1 MKVDPKIA
9 ALSVGH
15 LQLKEGH
22 ARHVTAVF
30 ETIGELV
37 EVVAGRRQAPPWTG
51 TTAVHIDRVIRSLLS
66 ATAEKGMNAW
76 DVFRKSRPR
85 LAASRAI
92 FFTSPVFERIDKSVR
107 EGALTKLHLRER
119 AINALSA
126 INVLTIEALIL
137 RARVGIV
144 ELRAAGTLTS
154 LEIVDALDALAD
166 SIELNGKLNWITYA
180 QQRGFAVLPS
190 TLQQDYSAR
199 EFLRLFPS
207 MCEFAVRSKFGAAG
221 LFIFRKRLLRHPDI
235 CISLREI
242 GKHMGQSAE
251 RIRLFEEQILKILS
265 EAIWKEEYKGCR
277 FRLRSDSLEPLYRL
291 KNVLSRIGSG
301 PFPIANWRRGLHDCW
316 ALTPEDL
323 GDQETLLLRL
333 LGLKTVLS
341 TNVSMIFPGSQ
352 PKPRFRAAVSEIKR
366 LLVRRSREWV
376 AADEVWQ
383 FLQKKFG
390 ELAPERSAV
399 VTLLRSMPA
408 LEENVGRYRVKFEHL
423 PRGSDRY
430 ERILR
435 ERGTAMHYREIAL
448 ETDRRAESL
457 GPQVLARSVAVRLAG
472 CRRFAA
478 VGKTGL
484 WVLREWK
491 HVETGTVADVAA
503 EILSAS
509 ETPLTEK
516 ALFAII
522 SPRRPVRLNS
532 IATLLRED
540 PRFHRVA
547 PCTWALKE
555 SKASAQVR
563 RLLRRDRVRMTSTQV
578 SSKIR
583 QRSSSTAAG

>member
-15 LQLKEGH
+15 LQLKGR
-22 ARHVTAVF
+22 ARSVTTTS

-37 EVVAGRRQAPPWTG
+37 EVVTGRRQAPSSWTG
-51 TTAVHIDRVIRSLLS
+51 STAVHIDRVVRVLLS
-66 ATAEKGMNAW
+66 ATGEKGMSAW

-85 LAASRAI
+85 LAAPRAI

-107 EGALTKLHLRER
+107 EGALAKLHLRKR

-126 INVLTIEALIL
+126 IHVLTIEALIQ

-144 ELRAAGTLTS
+144 DLRAAGTLTS

-166 SIELNGKLNWITYA
+166 SVELNGSVDWITYGRR
-180 QQRGFAVLPS
+180 RGFAILPS
-190 TLQQDYSAR
+190 TIQHGYSAR

-207 MCEFAVRSKFGAAG
+207 VCEFAVRSKFGAAG

-242 GKHMGQSAE
+242 GRHVGQSPE
-251 RIRLFEEQILKILS
+251 RIRLFEEQILKLFS
-265 EAIWKEEYKGCR
+265 DAIWKEEYKGCR
-277 FRLRSDSLEPLYRL
+277 FRLRRDFLESLYRI
-291 KNVLSRIGSG
+291 KSVLGKIGNG
-301 PFPIANWRRGLHDCW
+301 PFPISNWRRALRDCW
-316 ALTPEDL
+316 ALTPADL
-323 GDQETLLLRL
+323 GDQEILLLRL
-333 LGLKTVLS
+333 LGFKTVLS
-341 TNVSMIFPGSQ
+341 RNVSMIFPGSEA
-352 PKPRFRAAVSEIKR
+352 KPRFRAAVTEIKR
-366 LLVRRSREWV
+366 FLMRRSAEWV
-376 AADEVWQ
+376 AADELWQ

-390 ELAPERSAV
+390 ESAPERNAV
-399 VTLLRSMPA
+399 PALLGSMPA
-408 LEENVGRYRVKFEHL
+408 LEENLGRYRVKFEHL

-448 ETDRRAESL
+448 ETERRAESL

-503 EILSAS
+503 EVLSAS

-540 PRFHRVA
+540 ARFHRVA

-555 SKASAQVR
+555 SKAGAQVR
-563 RLLRRDRVRMTSTQV
+563 RLLRRDRARMTSPQV
-578 SSKIR
+578 SREIR
-583 QRSSSTAAG
+583 QRSSNAAGG